1 MYKYKNILLTNIGR
15 NKMAGNWDF
24 IDIEMKCP
32 HCDITVEV
40 AVHRDEER
48 GVVTYGLCGGSA
60 ICPECQEVIDE
71 EDFQRH
77 QSLAC
82 FDD

>member
-1 MYKYKNILLTNIGR
+1 
-15 NKMAGNWDF
+15 MAGNWDF

-32 HCDITVEV
+32 NCDSAIVV
-40 AVHRDEER
+40 DVLRDEER
-48 GVVTYGLCGGSA
+48 CVVTYGLCGGSA
-60 ICPECQEVIDE
+60 ICPECQEVITE

-82 FDD
+82 INDK